1 MKRRLLLVALVGA
14 FFAAPAA
21 PALAHHGGAWA
32 CAAVDAVDLGVCV
45 YDPVPPPPREHVPAG
60 L

>member
-1 MKRRLLLVALVGA
+1 MKRRAALLALVVT
-14 FFAAPAA
+14 FLAAPAA
-21 PALAHHGGAWA
+21 PAFAHHGGAWA

-45 YDPVPPPPREHVPAG
+45 YDPVPPPPREQVPEG